1 MAKSV
6 MNGNKTGNGFD
17 KNPQNINRKGRP
29 RLLTSIIADLK
40 KEGYERVDAT
50 QVQEAYEIL
59 LQLPQGKIVEYLNS
73 VETPMFMRVVAKA
86 MLSSKGVDMIEKMID
101 RAHGKAIVK
110 ADVKVETNVKQIFK
124 IGNTEIEF

>member
-1 MAKSV
+1 MIKDNNNMNEKQLEAFNIVKNKQNLFLSGSAGTGKSFTI
-6 MNGNKTGNGFD
+6 K
-17 KNPQNINRKGRP
+17 
-29 RLLTSIIADLK
+29 
-40 KEGYERVDAT
+40 
-50 QVQEAYEIL
+50 
-59 LQLPQGKIVEYLNS
+59 KIVEYLNS
-73 VETPMFMRVVAKA
+73 FETPMFMRVVAKA

>member
-73 VETPMFMRVVAKA
+73 FETPMFMRVVAKA